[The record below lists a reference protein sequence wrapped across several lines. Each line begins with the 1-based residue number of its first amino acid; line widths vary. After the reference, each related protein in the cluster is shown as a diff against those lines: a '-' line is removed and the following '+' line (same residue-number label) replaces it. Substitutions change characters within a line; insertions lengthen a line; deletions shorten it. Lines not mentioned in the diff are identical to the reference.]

1 MEIVNVV
8 RFKITPDQEQ
18 EMHTRR
24 NALLTA
30 VHARTD
36 GLRHTIL
43 TRVDDTTWMD
53 LWHWDSEE
61 SLRATQQAQL
71 PEAKAAFAMV
81 ELIDGTMGRIVG

>member
-24 NALLTA
+24 ETLLTA
-30 VHARTD
+30 VRSRTD

-61 SLRATQQAQL
+61 SLKATQEAQL
-71 PEAKAAFAMV
+71 PEAKQAFALV
-81 ELIDGTMGRIVG
+81 ELIDGTMGRIVP